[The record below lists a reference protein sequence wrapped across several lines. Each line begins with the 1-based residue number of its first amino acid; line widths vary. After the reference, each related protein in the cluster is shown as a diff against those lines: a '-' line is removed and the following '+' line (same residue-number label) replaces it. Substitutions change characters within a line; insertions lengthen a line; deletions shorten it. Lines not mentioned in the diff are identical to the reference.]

1 MEGLL
6 MTELRY
12 LMRKMSHDTYEPE
25 LQYRSWLMTGQHD
38 GVIWGPGW
46 TLWKNVPQVDEKDE

>member
-1 MEGLL
+1 